1 MCSQAGVFDLVD
13 DGSHINT
20 LLKVS
25 SFYFELKNGYLCYKR
40 YSDLSCVE
48 EYGGSSTD
56 FNRSRYYFI
65 IYLNR

>member
-1 MCSQAGVFDLVD
+1 MGIYVIKDTQTSLVW
-13 DGSHINT
+13 
-20 LLKVS
+20 
-25 SFYFELKNGYLCYKR
+25 
-40 YSDLSCVE
+40 E